1 MYAHIAVMW
10 TRWPRRLY
18 IHPTGIIT
26 RDWSRDDGSLAKL
39 IDSSD
44 QLNENQIAEMGR
56 KAKARVAAEY
66 TWNKIC
72 GQYEEV
78 FVK

>member
-1 MYAHIAVMW
+1 
-10 TRWPRRLY
+10 
-18 IHPTGIIT
+18 
-26 RDWSRDDGSLAKL
+26 
-39 IDSSD
+39 
-44 QLNENQIAEMGR
+44 MGR

-78 FVK
+78 FVKNMIQIFSKMVNVKPI

>member
-1 MYAHIAVMW
+1 MRYTGVVMMVHW
-10 TRWPRRLY
+10 Q
-18 IHPTGIIT
+18 
-26 RDWSRDDGSLAKL
+26 SL